1 MKNKEWFASWFNTP
15 FYHILYQHRDFD
27 EAEKFIDCLMDK
39 LGPLDNST
47 LLDLACGKGR
57 HAYYLAKK
65 GYKVKG
71 VDLSSESI
79 DSAQRDFR
87 LENLSFCVH
96 DMRLDMHDERFDYVF
111 NFFTSFGY
119 FDTLED
125 NKKVIEVMS
134 NSLNSG
140 GTLVIDF
147 LNAVKAV
154 QNIVS
159 EEAKELNNISFEIE
173 RKLESKVLV
182 KDIRFKH
189 MNEEYHYQEK
199 VQALRLS
206 DFQSLIKNTDLSLQ
220 EIFGDYAL
228 NDFDETNSDRL
239 IMVFKK
245 A

>member
-27 EAEKFIDCLMDK
+27 EAENFIDCLIDK
-39 LGPLDNST
+39 LDPLDNST
-47 LLDLACGKGR
+47 ILDLACGRGR

-65 GYKVKG
+65 GYIVKG
-71 VDLSSESI
+71 VDLSLESI
-79 DSAQRDFR
+79 VSAQRNFK
-87 LENLSFCVH
+87 LKNLNFSVH
-96 DMRLDMHDERFDYVF
+96 DMRLNMQDEGFDYVF

-119 FDTLED
+119 FDSLED

-159 EEAKELNNISFEIE
+159 EEAKKLNNISFEIK

-182 KDIRFKH
+182 KDIRFNHK
-189 MNEEYHYQEK
+189 EEDYHYQEK

-206 DFQSLIKNTDLSLQ
+206 DFQSLIKNTDLSLL
-220 EIFGDYAL
+220 EIYGDYAL
-228 NDFDETNSDRL
+228 NAFDETNSDRL

>member
-1 MKNKEWFASWFNTP
+1 MKKEEWFASWFNTP

-27 EAEKFIDCLMDK
+27 EAEKFIDCLIEK
-39 LGPLDNST
+39 LAPQGNST
-47 LLDLACGKGR
+47 ILDLACGKGR

-65 GYKVKG
+65 GYVVKG

-79 DSAQRDFR
+79 DSAQRHFR
-87 LENLSFCVH
+87 LENLSFNVH
-96 DMRLDMHDERFDYVF
+96 DMRLNLDDERFAYVF

-147 LNAVKAV
+147 LNAAKAV
-154 QNIVS
+154 QNIVR
-159 EEAKELNNISFEIE
+159 EETKKLSNVSFEIE
-173 RKLESKVLV
+173 RKLENNVLV
-182 KDIRFKH
+182 KDIRFNYKD
-189 MNEEYHYQEK
+189 EDYHYQEK

-206 DFQSLIKNTDLSLQ
+206 DFQSLIKNTDLSLL
-220 EIFGDYAL
+220 EIYGDYTL
-228 NDFDETNSDRL
+228 NAFDETNSDRL

>member
-39 LGPLDNST
+39 LDPLAHST
-47 LLDLACGKGR
+47 ILDLACGKGR

-79 DSAQRDFR
+79 DSAKRDFR

-96 DMRLDMHDERFDYVF
+96 DMRLDMQDERFDYVF

-119 FDTLED
+119 FDSLED

-140 GTLVIDF
+140 GMLVIDF
-147 LNAVKAV
+147 LNAVKAA

-173 RKLESKVLV
+173 RKLESNILV
-182 KDIRFKH
+182 KDIRFHHNK
-189 MNEEYHYQEK
+189 EDYHYQEK
-199 VQALRLS
+199 VQALRLG
-206 DFQSLIKNTDLSLQ
+206 DFKSLIKNTELYLL
-220 EIFGDYAL
+220 EIYGDYAL
-228 NDFDETNSDRL
+228 NAFDETNSDRL